1 MQESPGVDTTAEAAG
16 SGRGRHRLTLAV
28 ARHGRAR
35 QLIRVRVFSSYGDRL
50 SMRFSPM
57 RSHQQGERAYANL
70 NQRRA
75 AMKPSNGEAAQPV
88 LDDGEGGLR

>member
-28 ARHGRAR
+28 ARHGRVR
-35 QLIRVRVFSSYGDRL
+35 QLIRVRVFSIYGDRH
-50 SMRFSPM
+50 SMRFAPM
-57 RSHQQGERAYANL
+57 RSQQQGECAYANL

-75 AMKPSNGEAAQPV
+75 AMKPSNGEAAQSV